1 MDFPAGKVEVAP
13 PATVVLRGSGIMSDS
28 FLRTQHS
35 ALVGRNLTFGD
46 RLASIARDMVRA
58 AEGVNHPS
66 FNSAVLGWA
75 RSRGYAESV
84 LQSLASWPK
93 HSVPPESYAWETF
106 AEDDRIPTLRPY
118 SVGSDL
124 HDLEL
129 GWIFDVERQRKL
141 RVQSIAKAIGSVDAQ
156 NEASILYIL

>member
-1 MDFPAGKVEVAP
+1 M
-13 PATVVLRGSGIMSDS
+13 RGSGTISDV
-28 FLRTQHS
+28 FLQTQHT
-35 ALVGRNLTFGD
+35 ALLAQRLSFGD
-46 RLASIARDMVRA
+46 RLASIARDMLRA

-84 LQSLASWPK
+84 LQGLASWPK
-93 HSVPPESYAWETF
+93 HSVPPESYRWEAF
-106 AEDDRIPTLRPY
+106 GKDDLIPTLSPY

-129 GWIFDVERQRKL
+129 GWIFDVGRQRKL
-141 RVQSIAKAIGSVDAQ
+141 RVQSVAKAIGPVPARRGS
-156 NEASILYIL
+156 ASFYVL